1 VQARWMRFT
10 SEMTFSM
17 GFIAAAPGGERG
29 VRWKVLEG
37 REGEGCALCFAAARE
52 PWGVRSVDEG
62 SRETSLSW
70 NCIGYLW
77 TYRFYPWDIQ
87 SRREIVQESKPPGRV
102 KLQIWLYFELWFKS
116 FKRLSLDYF

>member
-29 VRWKVLEG
+29 VRWKVLEARG
-37 REGEGCALCFAAARE
+37 REARGRGRRSALLLRVSRE
-52 PWGVRSVDEG
+52 VRGRLDEG

-70 NCIGYLW
+70 KLHRIGGVLCVNC
-77 TYRFYPWDIQ
+77 RFYP
-87 SRREIVQESKPPGRV
+87 
-102 KLQIWLYFELWFKS
+102 
-116 FKRLSLDYF
+116 